1 VRVVSGWK
9 ECLEIDETAAKE
21 SEMIMMGVGEDGS
34 GNVNGCS
41 RELKIACNSVVDEK
55 AVLR

>member
-1 VRVVSGWK
+1 VSGWK